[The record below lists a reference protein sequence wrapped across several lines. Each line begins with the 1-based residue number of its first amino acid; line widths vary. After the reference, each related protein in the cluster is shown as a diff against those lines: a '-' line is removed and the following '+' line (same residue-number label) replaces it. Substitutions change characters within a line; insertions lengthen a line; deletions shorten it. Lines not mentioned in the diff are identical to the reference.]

1 MTTRVTAFSMT
12 RFVSALVLLTLLGA
26 ASASNKA
33 ILLYQR
39 VEGDQRICVYDTAH
53 GRIEIT
59 LPASRACPLEFD
71 VPNP

>member
-1 MTTRVTAFSMT
+1 MTK
-12 RFVSALVLLTLLGA
+12 FVSALVLLALISA

-39 VEGDQRICVYDTAH
+39 VEGDQRICVYDTPH
-53 GRIEIT
+53 GRIELT
-59 LPASRACPLEFD
+59 LPAARACPLEFD